1 MQLVLLAAGKGSRLP
16 KKYRNYPKCMVHI
29 RNKNILEHNI
39 EFYNKFKF
47 KTIISGYKSN
57 KLKNFIQK
65 IILIILLMKNINLQI
80 WSIVYS
86 S

>member
-1 MQLVLLAAGKGSRLP
+1 MQLVLLMLVKVQDF

-39 EFYNKFKF
+39 EFYNKFKS

-65 IILIILLMKNINLQI
+65 NNLIILLMKI
-80 WSIVYS
+80 
-86 S
+86 